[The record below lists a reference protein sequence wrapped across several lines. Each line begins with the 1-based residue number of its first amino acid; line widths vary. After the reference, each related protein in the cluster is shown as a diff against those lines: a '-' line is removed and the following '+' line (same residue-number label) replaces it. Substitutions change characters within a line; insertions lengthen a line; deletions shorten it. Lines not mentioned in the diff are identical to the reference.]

1 MFTKYVMFIKK
12 YTISAPPKPDGAEII
27 RFSPR

>member
-1 MFTKYVMFIKK
+1 MFIKHLMFVHK
-12 YTISAPPKPDGAEII
+12 IYDFAPPKPDGAEII